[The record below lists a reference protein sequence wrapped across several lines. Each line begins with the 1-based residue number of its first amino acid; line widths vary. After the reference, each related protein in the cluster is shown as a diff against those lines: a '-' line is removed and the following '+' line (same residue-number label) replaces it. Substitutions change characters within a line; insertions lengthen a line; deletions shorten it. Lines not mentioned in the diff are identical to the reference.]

1 MGECLGSHVFSLQ
14 MQIIFFIHYFQS
26 GHRFIAV
33 SSSLSQPRQ
42 AVMTVTMTQMIT
54 TSMNTMRSIF
64 PATLSFE
71 FLQSVFSFLGCSS
84 KKQHM
89 MIAVATMQ
97 TNTVWTRMIPVVY
110 SILYLKNIITVK
122 NPKRRP
128 LSLTSVIDK

>member
-1 MGECLGSHVFSLQ
+1 MNYMARIICNSIGHVFGKPC
-14 MQIIFFIHYFQS
+14 IFFANANHFFMNYFES
-26 GHRFIAV
+26 CHRFIAV

-110 SILYLKNIITVK
+110 SILYLKKT
-122 NPKRRP
+122 
-128 LSLTSVIDK
+128 SL

>member
-1 MGECLGSHVFSLQ
+1 
-14 MQIIFFIHYFQS
+14 
-26 GHRFIAV
+26 
-33 SSSLSQPRQ
+33 
-42 AVMTVTMTQMIT
+42 
-54 TSMNTMRSIF
+54 MRSIF

-110 SILYLKNIITVK
+110 SIFYLKKNIIVK
-122 NPKRRP
+122 IPKV
-128 LSLTSVIDK
+128 SLRFDLRYYEVLIRKSDKE

>member
-1 MGECLGSHVFSLQ
+1 MYFLCKCKL
-14 MQIIFFIHYFQS
+14 FFIHYFQN
-26 GHRFIAV
+26 GHCFIAV
-33 SSSLSQPRQ
+33 SSSSLSQPRQ

-54 TSMNTMRSIF
+54 TSMNTIRSIF
-64 PATLSFE
+64 PTTLSFE

-110 SILYLKNIITVK
+110 SIIYLKNHHSCRSESSNK
-122 NPKRRP
+122 
-128 LSLTSVIDK
+128 